1 MSRVVKTENN
11 LMRRTKII
19 ATLGPATD
27 QPDMLEKLLDAGV
40 DVFRLNYSHQTHVEH
55 ERRMKEIRKLSLK
68 KKHAVAVIADLQ
80 GPKIRI
86 ERFLEGKVILREGAR
101 FKIDTQLASDAGD
114 ETQVGISYK
123 ELPNDVKPDNYLL
136 IDDGRIVLHVKSVG
150 KHVIDCEVVTGG
162 ELSNNKGIN
171 LQGGGLSAS
180 ALTAKDAADLKHAAS
195 IKVDYVAISFP
206 SDADDIHAARKLMDD
221 CKCGARII
229 AKIERTEALNNIEEI
244 IEASD
249 VIMIAR
255 GDLGVEIG
263 DAALPPVQKSLIKM
277 ARDMDRAVITATQ
290 MMESMIMNKI
300 PTRAEVFDVA
310 NAVIDGTDA
319 VMLSG
324 ETSIGNYPHKAVE
337 AMSRICEEAEKQR
350 SVRVSDHRINQRF
363 DSIPEAIA
371 MSSMYSANHIG
382 AKAICT
388 LTETGGTSLWM
399 SRISSGIPIF
409 AFTRHTSTRRRVA
422 LYRGVYPIKFDITHT
437 DPLEANKEMIDILVS
452 FGAVKDGDFVII
464 TKGDLRGR
472 RGGTNNMKIIQ
483 VGQALEH
490 TL

>member
-1 MSRVVKTENN
+1 
-11 LMRRTKII
+11 MRRTKII

-27 QPDMLEKLLDAGV
+27 KPGMLEKLMVAGV
-40 DVFRLNYSHQTHVEH
+40 DVFRLNYSHQTHDDH
-55 ERRMKEIRKLSLK
+55 ERRMKEIRRLSLK
-68 KKHAVAVIADLQ
+68 HKHAVAIIADLQ

-86 ERFLEGKVILREGAR
+86 EHFKNGKIQLREGAN
-101 FKIDTQLASDAGD
+101 FKINTGLARDAGD
-114 ETQVGISYK
+114 ETQVGVSYK
-123 ELPNDVKPDNYLL
+123 ELSKDVKADDKLMV
-136 IDDGRIVLHVKSVG
+136 DDGRIVLHVKTVDE
-150 KHVIDCEVVTGG
+150 HIIDCEVITGG
-162 ELSNNKGIN
+162 ELSDNKGIN

-180 ALTAKDAADLKHAAS
+180 AVTDKDIEDMNHAAA
-195 IKVDYVAISFP
+195 IKVDFIAISFP
-206 SDADDIHAARKLMDD
+206 RDAEDIKKARKMMGE
-221 CKCGARII
+221 CGCMAQII
-229 AKIERTEALNNIEEI
+229 AKIERAEALNHIEEI

-249 VIMIAR
+249 AIMIAR

-290 MMESMIMNKI
+290 MMESMIEHKI
-300 PTRAEVFDVA
+300 PTRAEVFDIA

-324 ETSIGNYPHKAVE
+324 ETSIGHYPDKAVE
-337 AMSRICEEAEKQR
+337 SMSRICEEAEKQR
-350 SVRVSDHRINQRF
+350 SVRVSDHRLNQRF
-363 DSIPEAIA
+363 ETAPEAIA

-382 AKAICT
+382 AKAICA
-388 LTETGGTSLWM
+388 LTETGGTCLWM

-409 AFTRHTSTRRRVA
+409 AFTRHTATRRRVA
-422 LYRGVYPIKFDITHT
+422 LYRGVYPMKFDITHT
-437 DPLEANKEMIDILVS
+437 DPLEANKQMIEQLIEQ
-452 FGAVKDGDFVII
+452 GAVEDGDFVII